1 MAGTGGPDLESRPD
15 VHSRFVADLYGELA
29 LAGDALDHGAAGDA
43 ALGGRASARRS
54 AGSRV
59 LEAAGPV
66 WPGVAVCGTGAA
78 AAAWFASH
86 YGVPIILMGLVIGLA
101 LNWVTADGRT
111 HRGLDLLSRHG
122 LRAGIVLLGLNVT
135 LGQIGALGLPSLL
148 ALLVVMAGAVAA
160 GIGAAR
166 AIGQG
171 SAVGVLAGGATAV
184 CGASA
189 ALALYGVL
197 GRERLDPAQ
206 FTLTVVGIS
215 AASALAMVFY
225 PMLATTLALDARQA
239 GFLVGASI
247 HDVAQALGAGY
258 AVSDAA
264 GATATVVKL
273 TRVALLAP
281 IVTAVALL
289 LRRSGQPGPGER
301 VPLLPPFLLGFFALM
316 LANSFLPIPPVVAA
330 AGLALSKALLLV
342 AVTAAAMRTRTDL
355 LVQLGWRALVPVAAA
370 TLASL
375 LLALAMTLTVLG

>member
-1 MAGTGGPDLESRPD
+1 MAERGGPDMHD
-15 VHSRFVADLYGELA
+15 RFVADLYGELA
-29 LAGDALDHGAAGDA
+29 LAGDARDGGDA
-43 ALGGRASARRS
+43 QTLTARARVVAAAR
-54 AGSRV
+54 
-59 LEAAGPV
+59 PV

-86 YGVPIILMGLVIGLA
+86 YGAPIILMGLLIGLA
-101 LNWVTADGRT
+101 LNWVTADERT
-111 HRGLDLLSRHG
+111 HRGLDLLSRYG
-122 LRAGIVLLGLNVT
+122 LRAGIVLLGLNIT
-135 LGQIGALGLPSLL
+135 LGQIGALGLRSLA
-148 ALLVVMAGAVAA
+148 ALLMVMAGAMAA
-160 GIGAAR
+160 GIVAAR
-166 AIGQG
+166 ATGQ
-171 SAVGVLAGGATAV
+171 SHAVGVLAGGATAV

-197 GRERLDPAQ
+197 GRERLDAAQ

-215 AASALAMVFY
+215 AASALAMIFY
-225 PMLATTLALDARQA
+225 PMLATSLGLDAQQS

-258 AVSDAA
+258 AVSDMA

-281 IVTAVALL
+281 VVAIVALAM
-289 LRRSGQPGPGER
+289 RRAGPPGARRGGER

-316 LANSFLPIPPVVAA
+316 LLNSGVPLPPALSA
-330 AGLALSKALLLV
+330 AGLTASKALLLV

-355 LVQLGWRALVPVAAA
+355 LLELGWRALMPVLAA